1 MEQGILKCS
10 KRSILWMERLTEYI
24 RGFLLNLCLCENNTI
39 PVYIAQLMSCRGII
53 DRDEGRC

>member
-1 MEQGILKCS
+1 M
-10 KRSILWMERLTEYI
+10 WMERLTEYI